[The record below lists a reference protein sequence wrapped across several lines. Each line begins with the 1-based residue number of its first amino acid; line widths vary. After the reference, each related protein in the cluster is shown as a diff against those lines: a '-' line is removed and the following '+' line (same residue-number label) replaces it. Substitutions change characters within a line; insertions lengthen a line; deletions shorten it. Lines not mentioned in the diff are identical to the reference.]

1 MKIKIRLILLF
12 LVLFGG
18 LLLAFAV
25 FIYISSART
34 RKDEYYE
41 HLKREAITKANML
54 LDAKVSAGVLQLM
67 YKNADNALFGE
78 EVALYDTA
86 FHLLYHDAVQIDKVK
101 ETKAMI
107 NDILQQSEIR
117 FEQGRLQVVGLLFEH
132 NGTHYVITAAAI
144 DKYGLQRL
152 QRFKYSLVFSFIG
165 IIGLTII
172 AGYFFVGKALKPVAD
187 MVDKVE
193 EITATNLDLRVPV
206 QNEKDEIGELATTF
220 NKMLDRLE
228 NSFDAQKQFVSNI
241 SHELRTPLATIV
253 GELQIALTKDRSGQ
267 EYKEV
272 ILLALADARRLVK
285 LSNGL
290 LDLAKANYDQT
301 EVSRREL
308 RIDELLMDAR
318 SAVIKTAE
326 DYKVDIRFEQEIEDD
341 DFISVNG
348 NEYLLKVA
356 FINLMENA
364 CKFSADHQCTVS
376 ISYHENKLVLRFMD
390 RGIGIADADIPY
402 IFTAF
407 FRGGNNDFTRGNG
420 IGLSL
425 TQKIIAMHEG
435 NISVWSRTGEGSI
448 FTVEMPHLSR

>member
-1 MKIKIRLILLF
+1 MKIRVRLILLF
-12 LVLFGG
+12 LVLFGV

-25 FIYISSART
+25 FVYVSSANA
-34 RKDEYYE
+34 RKADYYE

-54 LDAKVSAGVLQLM
+54 LDAHVPPNVLQLM

-78 EVALYDTA
+78 EIAIYDTA

-101 ETKAMI
+101 ETPQMI
-107 NDILQQSEIR
+107 NEILAQQTIL
-117 FEQGRLQVVGLLFEH
+117 FEQGSLQVVGLLYEH
-132 NGTHYVITAAAI
+132 NGHHYVITAAAI

-152 QRFKYSLVFSFIG
+152 ERLRYSLIFSFIG
-165 IIGLTII
+165 IIGLTIL
-172 AGYFFVGKALKPVAD
+172 AGYFFVGKALKPVEE
-187 MVDKVE
+187 MIDKVE

-228 NSFDAQKQFVSNI
+228 HSFDAQKHFVSNI

-253 GELQIALTKDRSGQ
+253 GELQIVLTKDRTPA

-272 ILLALADARRLVK
+272 ISLALADARRLVR

-290 LDLAKANYDQT
+290 LDMAKANYDHT
-301 EVSRREL
+301 EISRKVL
-308 RIDELLMDAR
+308 RVDELLMDAR
-318 SAVIKTAE
+318 DAVIKSAD
-326 DYKVDIRFEQEIEDD
+326 DYKVDIVFEQEIEADD
-341 DFISVNG
+341 MISVNG

-364 CKFSADHQCTVS
+364 CKFSPDHQCTVS
-376 ISYHENKLVLRFMD
+376 IRYGEADLILRFMD
-390 RGIGIADADIPY
+390 KGIGISEADLPH

-407 FRGGNNDFTRGNG
+407 YRGANQSFTRGNG

-425 TQKIIAMHEG
+425 TEKIIGMHEG
-435 NISVWSRTGEGSI
+435 AVSVTSRLQEGST
-448 FTVEMPHLSR
+448 FTVILPHL

>member
-435 NISVWSRTGEGSI
+435 TISVWSRTGEGSI

>member
-1 MKIKIRLILLF
+1 MKIRIRLILLF
-12 LVLFGG
+12 LVLFGV

-25 FIYISSART
+25 FIYISSAST
-34 RKDEYYE
+34 RKEDYYE

-54 LDAKVSAGVLQLM
+54 LDAKVPPNVLQLM

-78 EVALYDTA
+78 EVAIYDTA
-86 FHLLYHDAVQIDKVK
+86 FNLLYHDAVQIDKVK
-101 ETKAMI
+101 ETPAMI
-107 NDILQQSEIR
+107 NQIQKEQTIM
-117 FEQGRLQVVGLLFEH
+117 FEQGSLQVVGILYEH
-132 NGTHYVITAAAI
+132 NGIRYVITAAAT

-152 QRFKYSLVFSFIG
+152 DRLRYSLIFSFIG

-172 AGYFFVGKALKPVAD
+172 AGYFFVGKALKPVEE
-187 MVDKVE
+187 MIDKVE

-228 NSFDAQKQFVSNI
+228 HSFDAQKHFVSNI

-253 GELQIALTKDRSGQ
+253 GELQIVLIKDRSTA

-272 ILLALADARRLVK
+272 IRLALADAKRLVR

-290 LDLAKANYDQT
+290 LDLAKANYDHT
-301 EVSRREL
+301 EIGRKEL
-308 RIDELLMDAR
+308 RVDELLMDAR
-318 SAVIKTAE
+318 NTVIKSAE
-326 DYKVDIRFEQEIEDD
+326 DYKVDILFEQEIEDD

-364 CKFSADHQCTVS
+364 CKFSPDHQCTVS
-376 ISYHENKLVLRFMD
+376 INYFDSDLVLRFMD
-390 RGIGIADADIPY
+390 KGIGISDADLPN
-402 IFTAF
+402 IFSAF
-407 FRGGNNDFTRGNG
+407 YRGANMDFTRGNG

-425 TQKIIAMHEG
+425 TQKIIGMHQG
-435 NISVWSRTGEGSI
+435 TVSVASRINEGST
-448 FTVEMPHLSR
+448 FTVEIPHL

>member
-1 MKIKIRLILLF
+1 MKIRIRLILLF
-12 LVLFGG
+12 LVLFGV

-25 FIYISSART
+25 FVYISSAST
-34 RKDEYYE
+34 RKEDYYE

-54 LDAKVSAGVLQLM
+54 LDAKVPPNVLQLM

-78 EVALYDTA
+78 EVAIYDTA
-86 FHLLYHDAVQIDKVK
+86 FNLLYHDAVQIDKVK
-101 ETKAMI
+101 ETRAMI
-107 NDILQQSEIR
+107 NQILTEQTIM
-117 FEQGRLQVVGLLFEH
+117 FEQGSLQVVGILYEH
-132 NGTHYVITAAAI
+132 NGSRYVITAAAT

-152 QRFKYSLVFSFIG
+152 ERLRYSLIFSFIG

-172 AGYFFVGKALKPVAD
+172 AGYFFVGKALKPVEE
-187 MVDKVE
+187 MIDKVE

-228 NSFDAQKQFVSNI
+228 HSFDAQKHFVSNI

-253 GELQIALTKDRSGQ
+253 GELQIVLIKDRTTA

-272 ILLALADARRLVK
+272 ISLALADAKRLVR

-290 LDLAKANYDQT
+290 LDLAKANYDHT
-301 EVSRREL
+301 EIGRKEL
-308 RIDELLMDAR
+308 RVDELLMDAR
-318 SAVIKTAE
+318 NTVIKSAE
-326 DYKVDIRFEQEIEDD
+326 DYKVDILFEQEIEDD

-364 CKFSADHQCTVS
+364 CKFSSDHQCTVS
-376 ISYHENKLVLRFMD
+376 INYFESDLVLRFMD
-390 RGIGIADADIPY
+390 KGIGISDADLPN
-402 IFTAF
+402 IFSAF
-407 FRGGNNDFTRGNG
+407 YRGANMDFTRGNG

-425 TQKIIAMHEG
+425 TQKIIGMHQG
-435 NISVWSRTGEGSI
+435 TVSVASRINEGST
-448 FTVEMPHLSR
+448 FTVEIPHL

>member
-1 MKIKIRLILLF
+1 MKIRIRLILLF
-12 LVLFGG
+12 LVLFGV

-25 FIYISSART
+25 FVYLSSAST
-34 RKDEYYE
+34 RKEDYYE

-54 LDAKVSAGVLQLM
+54 LDAKVPPNVLQLM

-78 EVALYDTA
+78 EVAIYDTA
-86 FHLLYHDAVQIDKVK
+86 FNLLYHDAVQIDKVK
-101 ETKAMI
+101 ETRAMI
-107 NDILQQSEIR
+107 NQILAEQVIM
-117 FEQGRLQVVGLLFEH
+117 FEQGSLQVVGLLYEH
-132 NGTHYVITAAAI
+132 NGSRYVITAAAT

-152 QRFKYSLVFSFIG
+152 QRLQYSLIFSFIG

-172 AGYFFVGKALKPVAD
+172 AGYFFVGKALKPVEE
-187 MVDKVE
+187 MIDKVE

-228 NSFDAQKQFVSNI
+228 HSFDAQKHFVSNI

-253 GELQIALTKDRSGQ
+253 GELQIVLTKDRTTT

-272 ILLALADARRLVK
+272 ISLALTDARRLVR

-290 LDLAKANYDQT
+290 LDMAKANYDHT
-301 EVSRREL
+301 EIGRKEL
-308 RIDELLMDAR
+308 RVDELLMDAR
-318 SAVIKTAE
+318 NTVIKSAE
-326 DYKVDIRFEQEIEDD
+326 DYKVDILFEQEIEDD

-364 CKFSADHQCTVS
+364 CKFSPDHQCTVS
-376 ISYHENKLVLRFMD
+376 INYFESDLVLRFMD
-390 RGIGIADADIPY
+390 KGIGISDTDLPN
-402 IFTAF
+402 IFSAF
-407 FRGGNNDFTRGNG
+407 YRGANMDFTRGNG

-425 TQKIIAMHEG
+425 TQKIIGMHQG
-435 NISVWSRTGEGSI
+435 TISVTSRIQEGST
-448 FTVEMPHLSR
+448 FTVEIPHL

>member
-1 MKIKIRLILLF
+1 
-12 LVLFGG
+12 
-18 LLLAFAV
+18 
-25 FIYISSART
+25 
-34 RKDEYYE
+34 
-41 HLKREAITKANML
+41 
-54 LDAKVSAGVLQLM
+54 
-67 YKNADNALFGE
+67 
-78 EVALYDTA
+78 
-86 FHLLYHDAVQIDKVK
+86 
-101 ETKAMI
+101 MI

>member
-1 MKIKIRLILLF
+1 LF
-12 LVLFGG
+12 LVLFGV

-25 FIYISSART
+25 FVYISSAST
-34 RKDEYYE
+34 RKEDYYE

-54 LDAKVSAGVLQLM
+54 LDAKVPPNVLQLM
-67 YKNADNALFGE
+67 YKNADNVLFGE
-78 EVALYDTA
+78 EVAIYDTA
-86 FHLLYHDAVQIDKVK
+86 FNLLYHDAVQIDKVK
-101 ETKAMI
+101 ETRAMI
-107 NDILQQSEIR
+107 NRILKEQTIM
-117 FEQGRLQVVGLLFEH
+117 FEQGSLQVVGILYEH
-132 NGTHYVITAAAI
+132 NGSRYVITAAAT

-152 QRFKYSLVFSFIG
+152 ERLRYSLIFSFIG

-172 AGYFFVGKALKPVAD
+172 AGYFFVGKALKPVEE
-187 MVDKVE
+187 MIDKVE

-228 NSFDAQKQFVSNI
+228 HSFDAQKHFVSNI

-253 GELQIALTKDRSGQ
+253 GELQIVLIKDRSTA

-272 ILLALADARRLVK
+272 IRLALADAKRLVR

-290 LDLAKANYDQT
+290 LDLAKANYDHT
-301 EVSRREL
+301 EIGRKEL
-308 RIDELLMDAR
+308 RVDELLMDAR
-318 SAVIKTAE
+318 NTVIKSAD
-326 DYKVDIRFEQEIEDD
+326 DYKVDILFEQEIEDD

-364 CKFSADHQCTVS
+364 CKFSPDHQCTVS
-376 ISYHENKLVLRFMD
+376 INYFESDLVLRFMD
-390 RGIGIADADIPY
+390 KGIGISDVDLPN
-402 IFTAF
+402 IFSAF
-407 FRGGNNDFTRGNG
+407 YRGANMDFTRGNG

-425 TQKIIAMHEG
+425 TQKIIGMHQG
-435 NISVWSRTGEGSI
+435 TVSVVSRINEGST
-448 FTVEMPHLSR
+448 FTVEIPHL

>member
-1 MKIKIRLILLF
+1 MKIRIRLILLF
-12 LVLFGG
+12 LVLFGV

-25 FIYISSART
+25 FVYISSAST
-34 RKDEYYE
+34 RKEDYYE

-54 LDAKVSAGVLQLM
+54 LDANVPPNVLQLM

-78 EVALYDTA
+78 EVAIYDTA
-86 FHLLYHDAVQIDKVK
+86 FNLLYHDAVQIDKVK
-101 ETKAMI
+101 ETRAMI
-107 NDILQQSEIR
+107 DQILKEQTIM
-117 FEQGRLQVVGLLFEH
+117 FEQGSLQVVGILYEH
-132 NGTHYVITAAAI
+132 NGSRYVITAAAT

-152 QRFKYSLVFSFIG
+152 ERLRYSLIFSFIG

-172 AGYFFVGKALKPVAD
+172 AGYFFVGKALKPVEE
-187 MVDKVE
+187 MIDKVE

-228 NSFDAQKQFVSNI
+228 HSFDAQKHFVSNI

-253 GELQIALTKDRSGQ
+253 GELQIALIKDRSTA

-272 ILLALADARRLVK
+272 ISLALADAKRLVR

-290 LDLAKANYDQT
+290 LDLAKANYDHT
-301 EVSRREL
+301 EIGRKEL
-308 RIDELLMDAR
+308 RVDELLMDAR
-318 SAVIKTAE
+318 NTVIKSAE
-326 DYKVDIRFEQEIEDD
+326 DYKVDILFEQEIEDD

-364 CKFSADHQCTVS
+364 CKFSPDHQCTVS
-376 ISYHENKLVLRFMD
+376 INYFESDLVLRFMD
-390 RGIGIADADIPY
+390 KGIGISDADLPN
-402 IFTAF
+402 IFSAF
-407 FRGGNNDFTRGNG
+407 YRGGNMDFTRGNG

-425 TQKIIAMHEG
+425 TQKIIGMHQG
-435 NISVWSRTGEGSI
+435 TVSVVSRINAGST
-448 FTVEMPHLSR
+448 FTVEIPHL

>member
-1 MKIKIRLILLF
+1 MKIRVRLILLF
-12 LVLFGG
+12 LVLFGV

-25 FIYISSART
+25 FVYVSSAST
-34 RKDEYYE
+34 RKEDYYE

-54 LDAKVSAGVLQLM
+54 LDANVPPNVLQLM

-78 EVALYDTA
+78 EVAIYDTA

-101 ETKAMI
+101 ETRQMI
-107 NDILQQSEIR
+107 NEILLQQTII
-117 FEQGRLQVVGLLFEH
+117 FEQGSLQVVGLLYEH
-132 NGTHYVITAAAI
+132 NGSRYVITAAAT

-152 QRFKYSLVFSFIG
+152 ERLRYSLIFSFIG

-172 AGYFFVGKALKPVAD
+172 AGYFFVGRALKPVED
-187 MVDKVE
+187 MIDKVE

-228 NSFDAQKQFVSNI
+228 HSFDAQKHFVSNI

-253 GELQIALTKDRSGQ
+253 GELQIALTKDRTSA

-272 ILLALADARRLVK
+272 ISLALADARRLVR

-290 LDLAKANYDQT
+290 LDMAKANYDHT
-301 EVSRREL
+301 EIGRKIL
-308 RIDELLMDAR
+308 RVDELLLDAR
-318 SAVIKTAE
+318 DAVIKSAD
-326 DYKVDIRFEQEIEDD
+326 DYKVDIVFEQEIEADD
-341 DFISVNG
+341 VISVNG

-364 CKFSADHQCTVS
+364 GKFSPDHQCTVS
-376 ISYHENKLVLRFMD
+376 ISYGETDLILRFMD
-390 RGIGIADADIPY
+390 KGIGISETDLPN
-402 IFTAF
+402 IFTTF
-407 FRGGNNDFTRGNG
+407 YRGANQSFTRGNG

-425 TQKIIAMHEG
+425 TEKIIGMHQG
-435 NISVWSRTGEGSI
+435 AISVTSRLQEGST
-448 FTVEMPHLSR
+448 FTVILPHL